1 MVLVQ
6 DDINDIMMKNQA
18 NRDVLRMVNRDLDN
32 LPKDLHNKIDEISR
46 RAMDVN
52 RQVNNTSGRIQ
63 STINKISK
71 ELEPEL
77 KKLRDV
83 DMKALISHIQLSTHN
98 ASDNVNNLKNLTE
111 IVIDS
116 SKQAKRLNADVSG
129 KILRLREKIRLA
141 REIAN
146 DMKLSLSGNG
156 ECFRSFRSV
165 SQPSTANSID
175 FAFKVNKTVK
185 DEDMLLVLLQKSHKE
200 YMSLELRNKFVHFRW
215 NVGSGE
221 GLVIH
226 DQEVTMASDEA
237 VEQDRWYRVTAK
249 RIGRIGLLKVKS
261 MARLAPETKERNA
274 SSSIGSSLLKFDSST
289 AVYLAGYPNKYNVA
303 PDISSNKLVG
313 CIGDV
318 YIDDEKVG
326 VFNFKN
332 SESSCQ
338 ACVEVPSEPISS
350 NIYHFDGTGYSSL
363 HRGRYRDDKI
373 YISFSFKTYWENAIL
388 HFSGD
393 EMGDFMSIELVG
405 GKVVLQYYMGGISI
419 GRNKTNKTYNTNKW
433 VKVNV
438 DRNKLNALLTV
449 DNERIFISSTPGK
462 TGLDLKDSP
471 MFFGG
476 IPKSLDISKF
486 QKISPIENTN
496 LLGCMKDVS
505 VGAISA
511 DVQNLFTGDYVGMTA
526 GCKDAGVR
534 TIGFYGDGYSMYEG
548 QSLISGDTDISV
560 SFVTKKP
567 DALLLL
573 STDIPQLNYYSL
585 SVKNGIIIAQFTVDS
600 VGVSLVSNYSFNDGF
615 LHNIGIIKSGRR
627 VALMVNDEKHM
638 ERRLPSGATAIVIG
652 ADGSLYLGGTQRGFT
667 VGSNVPTTQKL
678 DGCLSNIIINGG
690 LIALDKPK
698 QYERADIGRCSY
710 AVSPFQKQDEDK
722 ESQFDTKE
730 KTTTATTTTTT
741 TLPST
746 NKREITTTLTSETT
760 TKEVKCAVSTLLNFY
775 SGATSF
781 GNTDASYAQI
791 KVQRRD
797 ISKSFNISFDFRTF
811 YPDALFGFLTNAD
824 HSDYIAAQL
833 KDGYIHVSYIR
844 SGPYSTS
851 SNNKYDD
858 GQWHSVYITK
868 DKRDLAFIV
877 DGVET
882 RQGRIRAKLDI
893 DAPIYIGGL
902 PDDFEHS
909 NTEVVRNSLR
919 GCMKNLIINKD
930 QIDLA
935 DTKIISGVGQCYRDV
950 EKGAYFTGTSWGAY
964 SNNVRVKKDFSIELY
979 FKTQKSNG
987 VLLTSSTDDLQ
998 SAVAIEIVNGQV
1010 KFTMKNGG
1018 FFITV
1023 QSKIRK
1029 EFHYCDKKWHRV
1041 QARLFESNLG
1051 LRIDKDPENIASS
1064 SEEFQ
1069 YFETRSPLIIGG
1081 IARIFSAQGATS
1093 ITVGYTGCM
1102 RDITIDN
1109 QPIGW
1114 YDLID
1119 FNGIRRTACPQQ

>member
-1 MVLVQ
+1 MT
-6 DDINDIMMKNQA
+6 DYK
-18 NRDVLRMVNRDLDN
+18 
-32 LPKDLHNKIDEISR
+32 
-46 RAMDVN
+46 
-52 RQVNNTSGRIQ
+52 
-63 STINKISK
+63 
-71 ELEPEL
+71 
-77 KKLRDV
+77 
-83 DMKALISHIQLSTHN
+83 
-98 ASDNVNNLKNLTE
+98 
-111 IVIDS
+111 
-116 SKQAKRLNADVSG
+116 
-129 KILRLREKIRLA
+129 
-141 REIAN
+141 
-146 DMKLSLSGNG
+146 
-156 ECFRSFRSV
+156 
-165 SQPSTANSID
+165 
-175 FAFKVNKTVK
+175 
-185 DEDMLLVLLQKSHKE
+185 
-200 YMSLELRNKFVHFRW
+200 
-215 NVGSGE
+215 
-221 GLVIH
+221 
-226 DQEVTMASDEA
+226 
-237 VEQDRWYRVTAK
+237 
-249 RIGRIGLLKVKS
+249 
-261 MARLAPETKERNA
+261 
-274 SSSIGSSLLKFDSST
+274 
-289 AVYLAGYPNKYNVA
+289 
-303 PDISSNKLVG
+303 SNK
-313 CIGDV
+313 
-318 YIDDEKVG
+318 
-326 VFNFKN
+326 
-332 SESSCQ
+332 
-338 ACVEVPSEPISS
+338 
-350 NIYHFDGTGYSSL
+350 
-363 HRGRYRDDKI
+363 R
-373 YISFSFKTYWENAIL
+373 
-388 HFSGD
+388 
-393 EMGDFMSIELVG
+393 
-405 GKVVLQYYMGGISI
+405 
-419 GRNKTNKTYNTNKW
+419 
-433 VKVNV
+433 
-438 DRNKLNALLTV
+438 
-449 DNERIFISSTPGK
+449 
-462 TGLDLKDSP
+462 
-471 MFFGG
+471 
-476 IPKSLDISKF
+476 
-486 QKISPIENTN
+486 
-496 LLGCMKDVS
+496 
-505 VGAISA
+505 
-511 DVQNLFTGDYVGMTA
+511 
-526 GCKDAGVR
+526 
-534 TIGFYGDGYSMYEG
+534 
-548 QSLISGDTDISV
+548 
-560 SFVTKKP
+560 
-567 DALLLL
+567 
-573 STDIPQLNYYSL
+573 
-585 SVKNGIIIAQFTVDS
+585 
-600 VGVSLVSNYSFNDGF
+600 
-615 LHNIGIIKSGRR
+615 
-627 VALMVNDEKHM
+627 
-638 ERRLPSGATAIVIG
+638 
-652 ADGSLYLGGTQRGFT
+652 
-667 VGSNVPTTQKL
+667 
-678 DGCLSNIIINGG
+678 
-690 LIALDKPK
+690 
-698 QYERADIGRCSY
+698 SY
-710 AVSPFQKQDEDK
+710 DEDK